1 MTTDTQSYPE
11 VSRLRLL
18 TITEACD
25 VLRISRWH
33 IYQLINSRR
42 LKTIRIDRRRLVATD
57 DLDAFIAGLRAEG
70 ADDGR

>member
-1 MTTDTQSYPE
+1 MTDVKNSNHTNQQ
-11 VSRLRLL
+11 RLL
-18 TITEACD
+18 TVTEACD

-57 DLDAFIAGLRAEG
+57 DLDAFIADLRTQG
-70 ADDGR
+70 VDDGR

>member
-1 MTTDTQSYPE
+1 MTPSSTDSDITPQ
-11 VSRLRLL
+11 RLL
-18 TITEACD
+18 TVPEACD

-42 LKTIRIDRRRLVATD
+42 LKTVRIDRRRLVTPD
-57 DLDAFIAGLRAEG
+57 DLDAFIAGLRTEG

>member
-1 MTTDTQSYPE
+1 MTDIETNHTSQQ
-11 VSRLRLL
+11 RLL
-18 TITEACD
+18 TVTEACD

-42 LKTIRIDRRRLVATD
+42 LKTVRIDRRRLVAPD
-57 DLDAFIAGLRAEG
+57 DLDAFIADLRTEG